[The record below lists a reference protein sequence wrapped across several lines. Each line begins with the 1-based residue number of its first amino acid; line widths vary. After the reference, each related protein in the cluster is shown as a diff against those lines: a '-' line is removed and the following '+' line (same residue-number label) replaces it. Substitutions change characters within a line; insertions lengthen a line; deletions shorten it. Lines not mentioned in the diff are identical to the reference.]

1 VKKIFPEDFAH
12 QAAAS
17 NVLCGSNKFGAS
29 VGQRASTV
37 AAAARLTAMRR
48 NMT

>member
-17 NVLCGSNKFGAS
+17 NVLCESNKFGAS
-29 VGQRASTV
+29 VGQRAST

-48 NMT
+48 DMT